1 MNSNHFLFSIGKTF
15 IEILLNTLFIIMKSE
30 FSNLTT
36 ISNDEKEEELIDGLA
51 FYVAESASAILSI
64 KQCVY

>member
-1 MNSNHFLFSIGKTF
+1 
-15 IEILLNTLFIIMKSE
+15 MKSE